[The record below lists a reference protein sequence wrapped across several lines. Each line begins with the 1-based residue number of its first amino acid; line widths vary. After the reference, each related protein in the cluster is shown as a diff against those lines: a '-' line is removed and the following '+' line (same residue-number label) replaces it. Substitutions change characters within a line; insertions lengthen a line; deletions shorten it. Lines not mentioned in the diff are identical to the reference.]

1 MENWITARVVATN
14 EIVQVKQKEPSS
26 GMFVRKGD
34 EEVYY
39 NFSELDFTEV
49 RFTLPNVNEQNKVHF
64 DSFKELMANMDVK
77 AQDDHRAEIA
87 EREYWRKLRGDI
99 LLIILKNYDL
109 YEVIHSNKIVD
120 TVETYTTAIYNQDK
134 EFFKD

>member
-49 RFTLPNVNEQNKVHF
+49 RFVLPDINEQNNEYLEKL
-64 DSFKELMANMDVK
+64 KELVSKMDVK
-77 AQDDHRAEIA
+77 AQDDHRKEIA

-99 LLIILKNYDL
+99 LLTILKNYDL
-109 YEVIHSNKIVD
+109 YEVIHSNKIID